1 MILIKYQFNKE
12 NTNDESELNWPRFHN
27 GVAAGLSISREEV
40 KAIDN
45 ESLKSWIDSQGE
57 GSNKYEKAGLLLG
70 LGL

>member
-1 MILIKYQFNKE
+1 M
-12 NTNDESELNWPRFHN
+12 NWPRFHN